1 MIQNATRLRLFA
13 ACIYE
18 LLLLL
23 ALWMLGTWIFLSL
36 FGDATHSN
44 KRTFL
49 QLFLWLITGAYFV
62 WCWTKTGQT
71 LATKTWK
78 IKLVTQNF
86 AKQDLTK
93 QNLAKQNLASQQ
105 NVNLNMQQAMIRYA
119 LASASIL
126 ACGLGFFWALVD
138 KNSLFLHDR
147 LLKTRFIRVV

>member
-23 ALWMLGTWIFLSL
+23 ALWMLCTWIFLSL
-36 FGDATHSN
+36 FGDATSHY

-71 LATKTWK
+71 LAAKTWK
-78 IKLVTQNF
+78 IKLVTQNL
-86 AKQDLTK
+86 ANQDLT
-93 QNLAKQNLASQQ
+93 NQQ
-105 NVNLNMQQAMIRYA
+105 NVNLNTQQAMIRYA
-119 LASASIL
+119 LASASIV

-138 KNSLFLHDR
+138 KDGLFLHDR
-147 LLKTRFIRVV
+147 LLKTRFIRVL